1 MPYKSDIFTLED
13 FSQNVSFLENK
24 LNSQDDE
31 LKELE
36 KNLNLS
42 KEITEKT
49 KEYLLLEMEALL
61 DKQNLTLNNQNNKIN
76 TFDEKLDFFKST
88 LISKDEDI
96 SSLNDQ
102 INSLNELMFLKEKEI
117 DNLRGIVSSKDEDIS
132 SLNDQINSLN
142 ELMLSREKK
151 IKSIR
156 DKLTLKASELRA
168 AENEIKITQNKFN
181 ILESKYDDNQ
191 KILEG
196 AKKELLAY
204 DAKFENQKII
214 ENSYKELIEIN
225 KKELENTKKYF
236 SGRISHLEDQLKSEF
251 LIQSRKIDFYEYCL
265 NFYEEKTYN
274 NEVEINYLKNSNKL
288 SKKILEPFAYLLIF
302 SKSNPRELGRNIRL
316 YKALKNS
323 NFFDIGYY
331 LNKYSDIPES
341 KWCKY
346 FSPELHYVCKGFNEN
361 RKINKKDFHSKNK
374 NELLKYIKNN

>member
-1 MPYKSDIFTLED
+1 MESQHLDLENTKKKGVPYKSDIFTLED

-88 LISKDEDI
+88 LI
-96 SSLNDQ
+96 
-102 INSLNELMFLKEKEI
+102 
-117 DNLRGIVSSKDEDIS
+117 SKDEDIS

>member
-1 MPYKSDIFTLED
+1 
-13 FSQNVSFLENK
+13 
-24 LNSQDDE
+24 
-31 LKELE
+31 
-36 KNLNLS
+36 
-42 KEITEKT
+42 
-49 KEYLLLEMEALL
+49 
-61 DKQNLTLNNQNNKIN
+61 
-76 TFDEKLDFFKST
+76 
-88 LISKDEDI
+88 
-96 SSLNDQ
+96 
-102 INSLNELMFLKEKEI
+102 MFLKENEI
-117 DNLRGIVSSKDEDIS
+117 DNLSGVVSSKDEDIS

-156 DKLTLKASELRA
+156 DILTLKASELRA

-214 ENSYKELIEIN
+214 ENSYKELIEITQKELSVANNELVDINNELESTNNELESTKNELSEYITKFKTQEIIERSYKELIEIN